1 MLILQQIL
9 KMNNLISLV
18 KKYPLA
24 KPKDTFFYS
33 LSIYLLIMVIIS
45 ARVVG
50 LCGCKRLFS
59 SPAIKPIR
67 QAQASASAAQ
77 SETVALSAYLLRSAV
92 SASGCVLLRR

>member
-24 KPKDTFFYS
+24 KPKDTFFGYFFYS

-50 LCGCKRLFS
+50 LCG
-59 SPAIKPIR
+59 
-67 QAQASASAAQ
+67 
-77 SETVALSAYLLRSAV
+77 
-92 SASGCVLLRR
+92 